1 MNATPIALTLPF
13 SFRKT
18 ANLAVKALSAVAIAF
33 SVHVGA
39 RAQELTDWAKVQ
51 ASGVLTVAV
60 YNYLAPYSDQGKGID
75 VDIARALAG
84 KLGLGLR
91 VRPFNEDEEFSDDI
105 RNMVTRGHYLA
116 GAPADILMH
125 APVDAYIMQKEDQAL
140 FFSPYTRDDIFV
152 ARNIKK
158 LPTLDSFKPFSE
170 AGNRIGAETAALP
183 SIMLAGADNAAYAD
197 NLVNFKTPKEA
208 VDAMVSGELVA
219 VMATRAELEW
229 ALQQHPDK
237 KADFY
242 VSKVPHNSLP
252 PKGWVVGMATKKSNK
267 ELAEKLTNAM
277 NDLKESGELAKIFE
291 KYGVKYIRP

>member
-18 ANLAVKALSAVAIAF
+18 ATLAVKALCAVALAF
-33 SVHVGA
+33 SVQLGA
-39 RAQELTDWAKVQ
+39 QAQEITDWAKVQ

-152 ARNIKK
+152 ARNVKK
-158 LPTLDSFKPFSE
+158 LPTLDSLKPFSE

-208 VDAMVSGELVA
+208 VDAMVNGELVA
-219 VMATRAELEW
+219 VMATKAELEW
-229 ALQQHPDK
+229 ALHQHPDK

-242 VSKVPHNSLP
+242 ISKVPHNSLP
-252 PKGWVVGMATKKSNK
+252 PKGWVVGMATKKSNR
-267 ELAEKLTNAM
+267 ELAEKLTTAM
-277 NDLKESGELAKIFE
+277 NELRDSGELAKIFD
-291 KYGVKYIRP
+291 KYGVKYSRP